1 MWKMIEYIYISNCYE
16 EYIMILEVKNLIK
29 RYDDF
34 LAVDDFNISIGE
46 GEIFGLLGPNGA
58 GKTTIINC
66 ITGLSKIDSG
76 EIMIF
81 GKNLKHNE
89 IDIKKHIGIVPQS
102 ISLYFDLSAYDNL
115 MYFGGLYGLKRNTV
129 KEYAEEAL
137 NFVGLSDKKNEYP
150 KNFSGGM
157 QRRLNIAC
165 GILHHPKLI
174 IMDEPTVGIDPQS
187 RNYILNSI
195 IKLKDDGATIIYTS
209 HYMEEIEH
217 ICTDIAIL
225 DNGRI
230 IARGTKEKLKNLVS
244 DEEKL
249 KIQLSSVNY
258 TIVNKIKEIYGV
270 KQCSLDGNYIEII
283 SAKKSK
289 NLGRIIDVIVN
300 SGNEIVDIIIEKPT
314 LETVFLTLTGRTL
327 RN

>member
-1 MWKMIEYIYISNCYE
+1 MIVQI
-16 EYIMILEVKNLIK
+16 KNLIK
-29 RYDDF
+29 RYEEF
-34 LAVDDFNISIGE
+34 LAIDDLNLEISE

-66 ITGLSKIDSG
+66 IVGLSEIDSG
-76 EIMIF
+76 EIRVF
-81 GKNLKHNE
+81 DKNIKENE
-89 IDIKKHIGIVPQS
+89 ISIKKHIGIVPQS
-102 ISLYFDLSAYDNL
+102 ISLYYDLSAYDNL
-115 MYFGGLYGLKRNTV
+115 LYFGGLYGLKRKLV
-129 KEYAEEAL
+129 REYAEEAL
-137 NFVGLSDKKNEYP
+137 NFVGLWEKKNEYP

-195 IKLKDDGATIIYTS
+195 EKLRDNGATIIYTS

-225 DNGRI
+225 DHGRI
-230 IARGTKEKLKNLVS
+230 IARGDKQQLKNLVAE
-244 DEEKL
+244 DEKV
-249 KIQLSSVNY
+249 KVQLSSLNY
-258 TIVNKIKEIYGV
+258 TIVDKIKKIYGV
-270 KQCSLDGNYIEII
+270 IECSISENYIEVI
-283 SAKKSK
+283 SDKKSK
-289 NLGRIIDVIVN
+289 NLGKIIDLIVN

>member
-1 MWKMIEYIYISNCYE
+1 MIVQI
-16 EYIMILEVKNLIK
+16 KNLIK
-29 RYDDF
+29 RYEDF
-34 LAVDDFNISIGE
+34 LAVDDLNLEISE

-66 ITGLSKIDSG
+66 IVGLSKIDSG
-76 EIMIF
+76 EIRVF
-81 GKNLKHNE
+81 DKNIKENE
-89 IDIKKHIGIVPQS
+89 ISIKKHIGIVPQS
-102 ISLYFDLSAYDNL
+102 ISLYYDLSAYDNL
-115 MYFGGLYGLKRNTV
+115 LYFGGLYGLKRKLV
-129 KEYAEEAL
+129 REYAEEAL
-137 NFVGLSDKKNEYP
+137 NFVGLWEKKNEYP

-187 RNYILNSI
+187 RNYILSSI
-195 IKLKDDGATIIYTS
+195 EKLRDSGATIIYTS

-225 DNGRI
+225 DHGRV
-230 IARGTKEKLKNLVS
+230 IARGDKEKLKNLVAE
-244 DEEKL
+244 DEKV
-249 KIQLSSVNY
+249 KVQLSSLNY
-258 TIVNKIKEIYGV
+258 TIVDKIKKIYGV
-270 KQCSLDGNYIEII
+270 IECSISEKYIEVI
-283 SAKKSK
+283 SDKKSK
-289 NLGRIIDVIVN
+289 NLGKIIDLIVN